1 MCVRACAQERANE
14 RLVNRSGPVW
24 ASSDLRPWGLGL
36 PTLKRAGHCPVPS
49 KMPWALVAVGTLAG
63 LGLFLQ
69 RRGCQLTARLPA
81 GPLRVRR
88 LTAGPGGEEGRAGL
102 P

>member
-1 MCVRACAQERANE
+1 MKDSSIGPGLCGPAQT
-14 RLVNRSGPVW
+14 SGPGVW
-24 ASSDLRPWGLGL
+24 VCRPLRGPGTVLF
-36 PTLKRAGHCPVPS
+36 PARCPGPS
-49 KMPWALVAVGTLAG
+49 VAVGTLAG